1 MRLRT
6 RVRPAR
12 YTELRIIS
20 FEAKAP
26 SKGGQRGFTRQYLG
40 KCSVRRGHSPNRI
53 NSAPSNVPKGAYDQ
67 MFMDSYYCSCNK
79 TVSNDKHNSTARPK
93 KVGKK
98 SRGGLARSDVLS
110 AKTRNFSTIRGCGEG
125 SSSPTL
131 TKRLLLSYGC
141 FKLEALSL
149 SMVEICYQ
157 GIMVTKLRRNWLFM
171 PPRDQLLNKAL
182 TASMQVIGLP

>member
-6 RVRPAR
+6 RFRPAR

-20 FEAKAP
+20 LEEKGP
-26 SKGGQRGFTRQYLG
+26 SKGGQGGFTRQYLG
-40 KCSVRRGHSPNRI
+40 KCSVRRGHSPNCI
-53 NSAPSNVPKGAYDQ
+53 SSAPSNVPKGAYDQ

-79 TVSNDKHNSTARPK
+79 TVSNDKHNSTACPK

-98 SRGGLARSDVLS
+98 SRVRYAFRQDPQFRYNKGLAP
-110 AKTRNFSTIRGCGEG
+110 C
-125 SSSPTL
+125 SSPTL
-131 TKRLLLSYGC
+131 TKRLLLFYGC

-157 GIMVTKLRRNWLFM
+157 GIMVTKLWRNWLFM